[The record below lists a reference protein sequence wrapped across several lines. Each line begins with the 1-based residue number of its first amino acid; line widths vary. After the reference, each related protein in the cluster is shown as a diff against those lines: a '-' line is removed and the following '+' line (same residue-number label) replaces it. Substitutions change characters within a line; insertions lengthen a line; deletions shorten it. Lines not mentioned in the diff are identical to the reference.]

1 MKIIVQFLALIKI
14 DLNNKFR
21 LELISPTDQ
30 KLMFGKVVGAVPS
43 HTQALEVNLEA
54 VLELAWN

>member
-1 MKIIVQFLALIKI
+1 
-14 DLNNKFR
+14 
-21 LELISPTDQ
+21 
-30 KLMFGKVVGAVPS
+30 MFGKVVGAVPS